1 MKYKS
6 SSERW
11 ERGGEGAGGRD
22 ERKGECGQDIMLLL
36 LTCSV
41 MSNALWPHEL
51 QHARLPCASSSPGVC
66 SNSCPLSQSCYLS
79 IDRYRECAE
88 TQQKVAPAPLWSLKC
103 KITLNSEKDQKRKE
117 WLLPLCFWFFFS
129 FLPHHQACHIL
140 IPLPLQG
147 LRVQSLPPAV
157 KAQSPKHW
165 TTREFQFLW
174 NFTFTLPLKF

>member
-1 MKYKS
+1 MR
-6 SSERW
+6 ER
-11 ERGGEGAGGRD
+11 RGGAGGRD
-22 ERKGECGQDIMLLL
+22 EGKGECGQDIMLLL

-88 TQQKVAPAPLWSLKC
+88 AQQKVAPAPLWSLKC
-103 KITLNSEKDQKRKE
+103 KITLNSIWERSKTERVITSS
-117 WLLPLCFWFFFS
+117 LLLIFFFFS
-129 FLPHHQACHIL
+129 FLPHHKACNIL

>member
-22 ERKGECGQDIMLLL
+22 EGKGECGQDIMLLL

-88 TQQKVAPAPLWSLKC
+88 AQQKVAPAPLWSLKC
-103 KITLNSEKDQKRKE
+103 KITLNSIWERSKTERVITSS
-117 WLLPLCFWFFFS
+117 LLLIFFF
-129 FLPHHQACHIL
+129 FFFATP
-140 IPLPLQG
+140 QG
-147 LRVQSLPPAV
+147 MQHLN
-157 KAQSPKHW
+157 SPS
-165 TTREFQFLW
+165 TAGPDGSVLAPCSESAES
-174 NFTFTLPLKF
+174 